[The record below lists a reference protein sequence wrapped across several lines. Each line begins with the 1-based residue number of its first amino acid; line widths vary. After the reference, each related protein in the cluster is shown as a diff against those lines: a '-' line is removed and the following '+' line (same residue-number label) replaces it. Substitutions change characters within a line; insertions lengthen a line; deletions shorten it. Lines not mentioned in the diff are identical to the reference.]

1 MTVNVEVG
9 IPDQTLSVRTDMT
22 FTIEENYFVDKI
34 HDQVQRH
41 LTNTMNDSFFEGL
54 LGLGLGT
61 LNAQGFSKVWEGFK
75 KNPSF

>member
-1 MTVNVEVG
+1 
-9 IPDQTLSVRTDMT
+9 MT

-41 LTNTMNDSFFEGL
+41 LTNTMDDGFFEGL

-61 LNAQGFSKVWEGFK
+61 IDAQGFSKV
-75 KNPSF
+75 